1 MPLPL
6 YSDDTRKIVS
16 GSSRFSP
23 KDVPDKKPPIISPPE
38 QGGFFLAKIKTITK
52 TRKMESTKLKNMFFV
67 SSYFRAFV
75 INIYFLVPA
84 CAG

>member
-23 KDVPDKKPPIISPPE
+23 KDVPGKKPPIKSPPE
-38 QGGFFLAKIKTITK
+38 QGGLFLAGGQA
-52 TRKMESTKLKNMFFV
+52 RE
-67 SSYFRAFV
+67 
-75 INIYFLVPA
+75 
-84 CAG
+84 

>member
-23 KDVPDKKPPIISPPE
+23 KDVPGKKPPIKSPPE
-38 QGGFFLAKIKTITK
+38 QGGFFFGKIKTITK